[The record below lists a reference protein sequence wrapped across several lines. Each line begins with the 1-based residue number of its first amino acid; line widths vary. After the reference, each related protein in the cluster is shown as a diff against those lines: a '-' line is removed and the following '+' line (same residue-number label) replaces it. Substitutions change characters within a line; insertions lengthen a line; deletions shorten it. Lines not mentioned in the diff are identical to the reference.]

1 MFITTQNLQF
11 KNIEVVITKI
21 LIPREYTSALPWWI
35 RVVLPHPRQAP
46 WTLPQAYQGSVV
58 RYFLC

>member
-21 LIPREYTSALPWWI
+21 LIPHEYTSALPW
-35 RVVLPHPRQAP
+35 
-46 WTLPQAYQGSVV
+46 
-58 RYFLC
+58 